1 MSNIDF
7 KVLERAIE
15 GDGGEQAPITK
26 RCLRGILAEL
36 KAAQAASKASEAF
49 ERVVRNRLS

>member
-49 ERVVRNRLS
+49 ERVVRDRLS